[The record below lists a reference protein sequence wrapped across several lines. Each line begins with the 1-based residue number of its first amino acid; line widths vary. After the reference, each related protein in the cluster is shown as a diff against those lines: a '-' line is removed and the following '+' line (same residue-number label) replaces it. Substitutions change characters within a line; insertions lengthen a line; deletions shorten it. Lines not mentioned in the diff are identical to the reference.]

1 MCLPS
6 DAVQRGLLSLL
17 PICFPRQFL
26 NTQRYLQSPQ
36 IFFVANDVCTK
47 LWFSVEKDADTVVY
61 IASGT
66 RIAFEKTCGNSRNK
80 NSKAQSA

>member
-6 DAVQRGLLSLL
+6 DAVQRGLLTLL

-36 IFFVANDVCTK
+36 IFLWQNDVSTK
-47 LWFSVEKDADTVVY
+47 SWFSIEKDDTVVY

>member
-1 MCLPS
+1 M
-6 DAVQRGLLSLL
+6 
-17 PICFPRQFL
+17 
-26 NTQRYLQSPQ
+26 
-36 IFFVANDVCTK
+36 ANDVSTK
-47 LWFSVEKDADTVVY
+47 SWFSIEKDDTVVY